1 MSLSC
6 KERIAPYIIDPLNK
20 YKVMWDVS
28 IGLIYLMSFLL
39 DPIVFAFK
47 FVPLESKIIN
57 RFSEFVTYMLVVDIL
72 IVPFT
77 GVPKED

>member
-1 MSLSC
+1 
-6 KERIAPYIIDPLNK
+6 
-20 YKVMWDVS
+20 MWDVS

-47 FVPLESKIIN
+47 FVPLENKNIN
-57 RFSEFVTYMLVVDIL
+57 RFSQFVTYMLVVDIL

>member
-1 MSLSC
+1 
-6 KERIAPYIIDPLNK
+6 
-20 YKVMWDVS
+20 MWDVS

-47 FVPLESKIIN
+47 FVPLENKIIN
-57 RFSEFVTYMLVVDIL
+57 RFSQFVTYMIVVDIL